1 MNLRLLYCTA
11 KLSFVV
17 CTIILLSACG
27 TFRSAKGIYIDP
39 KFDSYVQLF
48 ENTYGIEV
56 NVSIV
61 FKDIADEDVAGQCW
75 YYTNRPRMIEIDT
88 PYWNIISEAGREQL
102 IMHELGHCV
111 LDLDHDD
118 RVGTVGAWN
127 NVPLSIMNS
136 THFGDEPY
144 YSQNREYYLQEL
156 GHGLERHYHSD
167 FTR

>member
-61 FKDIADEDVAGQCW
+61 FKDITDEDVAGQCW
-75 YYTNRPRMIEIDT
+75 YTTPRKIEIDT
-88 PYWNIISEAGREQL
+88 PYWNEITELGREQL
-102 IMHELGHCV
+102 ILHELGHCV
-111 LDLDHDD
+111 LNLDHNDA
-118 RVGTVGAWN
+118 VGTIGAWS
-127 NVPLSIMNS
+127 NVPVSIMNS
-136 THFGDEPY
+136 VHFGDAPWY
-144 YSQNREYYLQEL
+144 RDNREYYLQEL
-156 GHGLERHYHSD
+156 MP
-167 FTR
+167 